1 MKKIDYNYPP
11 GTLIY
16 TGEYKNQK
24 SIIQLM
30 AYDLEHVFEEYIINF
45 NRPINM
51 QKIEWVNIVGF
62 NDLDIIIEAGKK
74 FDINNL
80 ILEDVLNVQH
90 RSKIEIEEESVF
102 AILKMV
108 YIKND
113 IIVHEH
119 ISIIMKN
126 NYLITFQETQGDV
139 FDSLRERIRTGKG
152 NIRKLGIDYL
162 FYSILDAIVDHYYSA
177 LSLVEDNIDEIE
189 QLVMTGDQTVLERI
203 HSLKKE
209 LIFLRSSIL
218 PIKDIIRNLIE
229 ELDGFVNSK
238 NREYYK
244 DLNDHLT
251 EISDKL
257 TTYRELA
264 NSLNETH
271 ASNVNNNMN
280 KVITILTMFSAL
292 FIPLTFM
299 TGFFGMNFKFFPGI
313 DYKYGVHVFIISC
326 LMLSGV
332 MLFFIKRKRWF

>member
-264 NSLNETH
+264 NSL
-271 ASNVNNNMN
+271 
-280 KVITILTMFSAL
+280 
-292 FIPLTFM
+292 
-299 TGFFGMNFKFFPGI
+299 
-313 DYKYGVHVFIISC
+313 
-326 LMLSGV
+326 
-332 MLFFIKRKRWF
+332 

>member
-1 MKKIDYNYPP
+1 
-11 GTLIY
+11 
-16 TGEYKNQK
+16 
-24 SIIQLM
+24 
-30 AYDLEHVFEEYIINF
+30 
-45 NRPINM
+45 
-51 QKIEWVNIVGF
+51 
-62 NDLDIIIEAGKK
+62 
-74 FDINNL
+74 
-80 ILEDVLNVQH
+80 
-90 RSKIEIEEESVF
+90 
-102 AILKMV
+102 
-108 YIKND
+108 
-113 IIVHEH
+113 
-119 ISIIMKN
+119 
-126 NYLITFQETQGDV
+126 
-139 FDSLRERIRTGKG
+139 
-152 NIRKLGIDYL
+152 
-162 FYSILDAIVDHYYSA
+162 
-177 LSLVEDNIDEIE
+177 
-189 QLVMTGDQTVLERI
+189 
-203 HSLKKE
+203 
-209 LIFLRSSIL
+209 
-218 PIKDIIRNLIE
+218 
-229 ELDGFVNSK
+229 